1 MEHAQHLHRPF
12 PWRTA
17 TVVVGAIAALELVA
31 LIGILAAHFATS
43 LRPRAHAA
51 PAHVVKA
58 AAPVHKHAVRVLA
71 QTPPHALRARG
82 ALSVL
87 VLNGNGVS
95 GAAGRQATGLETL
108 GYGARSADAPRHD
121 YARSMVL
128 FVPGYGQEARRL
140 GRDAGVRLIAPVDG
154 IGRAQLR
161 GSQLVVVLGGS

>member
-1 MEHAQHLHRPF
+1 VEHAQPLHRPF